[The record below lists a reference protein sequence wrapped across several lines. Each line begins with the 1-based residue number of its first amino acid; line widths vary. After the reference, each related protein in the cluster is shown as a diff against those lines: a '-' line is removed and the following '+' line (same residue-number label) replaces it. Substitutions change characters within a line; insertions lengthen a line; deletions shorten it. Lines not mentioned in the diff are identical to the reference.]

1 MAKLLKGIAPA
12 LITPFRAEGEG
23 VDVDVVDQL
32 VKFHL
37 DAGVHGFYLCG
48 NTGEGFNASVQE
60 RKDMTAAVMAAMERY
75 GKKIP
80 VIVMVAALDIND
92 AIALAKHAE
101 SVGADAISS
110 VVPIDKPNDLD
121 AAVTF
126 WKALGEATSLPLYV
140 YWIANTAD
148 KKADATTF
156 LNAMKAVPNFKG
168 FKFTDTNFY
177 MFEQLMTKSEGA
189 LNGVTG
195 PDEMMGAGLFMGS
208 DGAIGS
214 TYNIHPKLAVRIYEA
229 FQTGDIKTAMAL
241 QKDMNKTIEILIRHC
256 KCSEKGTN
264 IVAGIKCVYRRKYGL
279 AVNYAK
285 PATALTFSE
294 AEEEALMAELEGCTV
309 E

>member
-110 VVPIDKPNDLD
+110 
-121 AAVTF
+121 
-126 WKALGEATSLPLYV
+126 G
-140 YWIANTAD
+140 
-148 KKADATTF
+148 
-156 LNAMKAVPNFKG
+156 
-168 FKFTDTNFY
+168 
-177 MFEQLMTKSEGA
+177 
-189 LNGVTG
+189 
-195 PDEMMGAGLFMGS
+195 
-208 DGAIGS
+208 
-214 TYNIHPKLAVRIYEA
+214 
-229 FQTGDIKTAMAL
+229 
-241 QKDMNKTIEILIRHC
+241 
-256 KCSEKGTN
+256 
-264 IVAGIKCVYRRKYGL
+264 
-279 AVNYAK
+279 
-285 PATALTFSE
+285 TALTIMSFFNGKQKGLLSLTRCP
-294 AEEEALMAELEGCTV
+294 ATLSMTL
-309 E
+309 